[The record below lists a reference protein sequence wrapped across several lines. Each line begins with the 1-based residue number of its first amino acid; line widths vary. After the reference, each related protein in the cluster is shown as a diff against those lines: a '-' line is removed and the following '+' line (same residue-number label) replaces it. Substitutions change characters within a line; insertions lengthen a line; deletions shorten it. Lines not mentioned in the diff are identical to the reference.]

1 MSILKFE
8 NLNLFEGNLEHLK
21 INDESWTKV
30 KFVGVK
36 GPNNYLVGINTGSLD
51 EQTIEASEDKLRF
64 VILLDSNDHRNRD
77 ADIKHEVRIAHD
89 RYTPCEILNQKG
101 KFYSIRLDAQKES
114 EKFKVTKIIR
124 DNEIRKITQINFSEF
139 LANDYGNIHIKIPN
153 ELKNWTESDSFKEL
167 IKNLS
172 EDFSLCFYST
182 YVIDEQYPESNQS
195 NTYIRIFSYKKH
207 LNTVQLIIEVAIEN
221 ELKLLKYESDKIS
234 TLQKLETVK
243 KELDKIKKF
252 YISKELVGLLIGS
265 KGANVNRLKQKYGV
279 NIVIQSDLAG
289 DEALVTITGDNE
301 KHVED
306 CVKESKFVKK
316 SVEIRQNAES
326 RLKSMITDVIQ
337 KYNLIKMFITR
348 DKYKDEKRGTYY
360 LLYLNI
366 IGTEDSLEEVFKSK
380 EVTQHLINY

>member
-1 MSILKFE
+1 MSILHFE
-8 NLNLFEGNLEHLK
+8 NLNLFEDNLEHLETQ
-21 INDESWTKV
+21 DDSWSKV

-36 GPNNYLVGINTGSLD
+36 GPNNYLVRINTGMLD
-51 EQTIEASEDKLRF
+51 EHTIEASEDKLRF
-64 VILLDSNDHRNRD
+64 VIVLDSDDHRNRD
-77 ADIKHEVRIAHD
+77 AEITNEFRIADD
-89 RYTPCEILNQKG
+89 RYIPCEILNQKG
-101 KFYSIRLDAQKES
+101 KFYSISTNTQKES

-124 DNEIRKITQINFSEF
+124 ENEIRKIIQLKFSEF
-139 LANDYGNIHIKIPN
+139 LANNYGSIHIKIPN
-153 ELKNWTESDSFKEL
+153 EIKNWTESDSFNEL

-182 YVIDEQYPESNQS
+182 YVIDERNPESTES
-195 NTYIRIFSYKKH
+195 NTYIRIFSYKNH
-207 LNTVQLIIEVAIEN
+207 LNTIQLIIEVAIEN

-265 KGANVNRLKQKYGV
+265 KGANVNRLKQKYEV
-279 NIVIQSDLAG
+279 NIVIQSDLPG
-289 DEALVTITGDNE
+289 DEALVTITGENE

-306 CVKESKFVKK
+306 CMKESKFVKK
-316 SVEIRQNAES
+316 SIEIRPNADS
-326 RLKSMITDVIQ
+326 RLKSMITDLIQ
-337 KYNLIKMFITR
+337 KYNLIKLFITR

-360 LLYLNI
+360 LPYLNI

-380 EVTQHLINY
+380 EITQHLINY